1 MKIANLREAAM
12 EWTVTIEGPDEF
24 GEIQRELSGLWGQA
38 AIGISEGNPTGGS
51 NRGPNPELSVPL

>member
-24 GEIQRELSGLWGQA
+24 GEIK
-38 AIGISEGNPTGGS
+38 P
-51 NRGPNPELSVPL
+51 P

>member
-1 MKIANLREAAM
+1 M